1 MNDLHIDEF
10 YFTAAEILRGLYAAF
25 PTRRMLLVEDISGP
39 IKWDMTGLPDR
50 KSSACFEAIVWLGE
64 HGLLTYRSVEPRD
77 IGVEG
82 AVLTQRAFVLLT
94 SPITWADGDTAT
106 RIEALREAAK
116 SMAYENL
123 GKVVNDVL
131 RANCFWGAPAPV
143 MPFEKAPAMQLEEE
157 PISPP
162 AK

>member
-1 MNDLHIDEF
+1 MNDTHIDEF

-50 KSSACFEAIVWLGE
+50 KSAACFEAIIWLAE
-64 HGLLTYRSVEPRD
+64 HGLLTYRSIEPLN

-82 AVLTQRAFVLLT
+82 AALTQRAFVLLT
-94 SPITWADGDTAT
+94 SPITWADGETSS
-106 RIEALREAAK
+106 RIQALRDAAK
-116 SMAYENL
+116 SMAYDDL
-123 GKVVNDVL
+123 GSVINDIL

-143 MPFEKAPAMQLEEE
+143 VPFEKAPSIELDEEGNAA
-157 PISPP
+157 S
-162 AK
+162 